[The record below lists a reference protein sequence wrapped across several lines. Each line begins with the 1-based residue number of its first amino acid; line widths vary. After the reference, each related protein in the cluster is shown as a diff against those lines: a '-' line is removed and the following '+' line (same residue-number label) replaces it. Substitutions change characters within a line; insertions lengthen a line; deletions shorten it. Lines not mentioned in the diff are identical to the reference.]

1 MVTLSGLQ
9 PRARSNHRTIVLP
22 LSHLYKSTY
31 LDPTLIYTLLS
42 VGNEN
47 QYVLVV
53 MQDGHDTH
61 CLDCNFP
68 LEASSNQRP
77 SNQRYQQSATLWGI

>member
-47 QYVLVV
+47 Q
-53 MQDGHDTH
+53 
-61 CLDCNFP
+61 
-68 LEASSNQRP
+68 
-77 SNQRYQQSATLWGI
+77 